1 MHRNLEAI
9 QWLTPEET
17 RRLFSVLVGRRDRAL
32 FRVGYHHGLRPSE
45 IGKLRVED
53 VDFDAGRIRITRLK
67 HGLGGVY
74 VMPEAESK
82 ALRSWIRHAGLRHGP
97 LFPGRLGGSLSRRT
111 LDYLMK
117 LYGAKAELPED
128 KRHFHCLR
136 HSIATHMLEAGENIE
151 VVQDWLGHR
160 SLQNTQVYAK
170 LTNTR
175 RDEAARDRADRMPK
189 V

>member
-1 MHRNLEAI
+1 MRNLNTI
-9 QWLTPEET
+9 QWLTADET
-17 RRLFSVLVGRRDRAL
+17 RRLFSSIKNKRDVAL

-45 IGKLRVED
+45 VGKLRVED
-53 VDFDAGRIRITRLK
+53 VDFTANRIRITRLK
-67 HGLGGVY
+67 KGLGGVY
-74 VMPEAESK
+74 VMPEPESK
-82 ALRSWIRHAGLRHGP
+82 ALRSWIRHAGLHVGP
-97 LFPGRLGGSLSRRT
+97 LFPGRLGGSISRRT

-117 LYGAKAELPED
+117 LYGEKAALPID

-151 VVQDWLGHR
+151 VVQDWLGHQNI
-160 SLQNTQVYAK
+160 QNTQVYAK

-175 RDEAARDRADRMPK
+175 RDNAARDRESRMPR